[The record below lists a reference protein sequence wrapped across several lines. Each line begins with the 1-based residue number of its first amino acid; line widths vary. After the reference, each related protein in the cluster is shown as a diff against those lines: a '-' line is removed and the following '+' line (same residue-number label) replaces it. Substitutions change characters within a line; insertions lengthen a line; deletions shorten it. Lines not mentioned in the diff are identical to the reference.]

1 MLLEGKVGLVSGI
14 GPGMGRDI
22 ALAFA
27 REGADVALLGR
38 TEARLRSVAEEVEA
52 LGRRALPVVCDIADE
67 GACVAAA
74 AAVADG

>member
-22 ALAFA
+22 SLAFA
-27 REGADVALLGR
+27 REGADVVLLGR
-38 TEARLRSVAEEVEA
+38 TEERLHAVAAEVEA

-67 GACVAAA
+67 DACKAAA
-74 AAVADG
+74 TAAAR

>member
-27 REGADVALLGR
+27 RWAL
-38 TEARLRSVAEEVEA
+38 A
-52 LGRRALPVVCDIADE
+52 LTLATTAF
-67 GACVAAA
+67 A
-74 AAVADG
+74 